1 MKKIVSQFALLFA
14 CYTPL
19 YMQAQSDGLPRGA
32 SNMPYTRYES
42 ENGSSGGGASL
53 QSSVQFVQTD
63 IASEASNQRYVSLPS
78 GGSYVQWKTTSAAR
92 GVNLRFT
99 MPDNSTGAGLSG
111 SLNLYVNNVLAKT
124 INLSSYWAYQ
134 YFDVGGEGDPY
145 QTPRVK
151 TFMRFDEVHFTVDN
165 TINAGDTIKI
175 QKVNNDGITY
185 GVDYVELEPVP
196 AVITQPAGYVSV
208 TDFGAVA
215 NDANDD
221 YAAFNACIAAAKTQA
236 KNVYIPAGR
245 FLLSDKLLLNV
256 TNMKITG
263 AGIWYTQVYFSTDK
277 QFYGGFMGRSSGV
290 EIANF
295 TLGTANN
302 DRLKYDEANPRD
314 GQKYKI
320 YKGFMGTYG
329 TGSSIHDIW
338 VEHFECGFWIG
349 GYDAPYPVDVTRN
362 LTIANCRIR
371 NNYADGVNFCIGTSN
386 STVTQCS
393 LRNNGDDALAM
404 WPASDVQG
412 SVQERNN
419 TFSNNTIENT
429 WRAGSIAI
437 FGGTGHQVHHNYIK
451 DGVGGSGIRF
461 TNDFSGFGFEFPG
474 DVTHLYENT
483 IENCGTSYD
492 LWNEKR
498 GAIEIFAGSGIF
510 NLQFD
515 NTTILNSQ
523 RDAIRISGNNLHD
536 IVFTNTIITGTGKD
550 PVTRDIPADVYG
562 GFGIYCDA
570 NSQRVVFNNLSVTDA
585 ESGTFINRNA
595 NFQLIFQN
603 VNVPVTGVSI
613 SPAGDTT
620 LALNQTIQLTPAVIP
635 ADATNKTVSWSTSN
649 TSVLT
654 VDASGKVTAVGTGTA
669 TITVTTGD
677 GGKTA
682 TKKITVNA
690 AVNAKATDDAA
701 GEGGNTGTF
710 TISTAGITQAVTI
723 GYTVSGTATT
733 ADYTANPALSGSVT
747 LSPSQLSQ
755 TITITPVD
763 DNQFEG
769 AETIRLTLLP
779 GTGYNLGPDTVAII
793 TIADNDN
800 PPCAAPVIALVNGTP
815 PVIDANIESVW
826 NPAPTKDIN
835 QVVLGSRPADY
846 NGKWRALYDNNYLYL
861 LVEVGDATRVNDSG
875 GSWWEDDVVE
885 VFIDGNNSKGAS
897 YDGVNDFQFGFRWND
912 NIIHTG
918 GNSVTNTTGIN
929 FKMVATA
936 TGYNAEIAIP
946 WTTIGTTPAIGKA
959 IGIDV
964 QVDDD
969 DNGGTRDAQ
978 TTSFATNTTAFQNPS
993 VFGTVYMT
1001 TCSGSA
1007 NQPPVANA
1015 GADTTL
1021 STGTTSFTLHGTGSD
1036 PEGNAVTFSWTQVSG
1051 PTIAISGTGTA
1062 SPSISGLSG
1071 GNTYIFQLTV
1081 SDGTLTA
1088 TDNISVAV
1096 LAAANVVHGYPASG
1110 TITIDGVVNEAA
1122 WKLNNSITKTVI
1134 GTTNNTVTFG
1144 ALWDNNNL
1152 YIAAKVLDNTLNNDS
1167 PDSWNNDGI
1176 EVFIDANNNKGT
1188 TYDGLD
1194 NQFIKGWNNSTLFS
1208 KVAINGVQH
1217 AWAAIPGGY
1226 TIEISIP
1233 WSQLGITPAAGRQ
1246 IGFDIANDDDD
1257 NSGDRDA
1264 QAVWMGTINNYQSTA
1279 AFGTLV
1285 LDNTATA
1292 LTNNLVE
1299 QSLRIVT
1306 TGETGI
1312 QVVPNPVSNGSAAVM
1327 VSGTSETGTIKVFDM
1342 AGHLVYTTKGVLRIP
1357 LHLQALPKGLYMVRY
1372 ESGTRLIN
1380 KKLLIK

>member
-1 MKKIVSQFALLFA
+1 MKKNVFQFVLLFV
-14 CYTPL
+14 CYAPL
-19 YMQAQSDGLPRGA
+19 CMQAQSDGLPRGA

-42 ENGSSGGGASL
+42 ENGSYGGGASL
-53 QSSVQFVQTD
+53 QSSVQFIQSD
-63 IASEASNQRYVSLPS
+63 IASEASNQKYVSLSS

-99 MPDNSTGAGLSG
+99 MPDNSSGTGLSG
-111 SLNLYVNNVLAKT
+111 SLNLYVNNVLTKT

-151 TFMRFDEVHFTVDN
+151 TFMRFDEVHFTLDN

-185 GVDYVELEPVP
+185 GVDFVELEPVP
-196 AVITQPAGYVSV
+196 AAITLPAGYLSV
-208 TDFGAVA
+208 TDYGAVA
-215 NDANDD
+215 NDATDD
-221 YAAFNACIAAAKTQA
+221 YAAFNACIAAAASQG

-277 QFYGGFMGRSSGV
+277 QFYGGFMSRSSGV
-290 EIANF
+290 EISNF

-329 TGSSIHDIW
+329 SGSYIHDVW

-362 LTIANCRIR
+362 LTISNCRIR
-371 NNYADGVNFCIGTSN
+371 NNYADGVNFCVGTSG

-419 TFSNNTIENT
+419 IFSNNTIENN

-451 DGVGGSGIRF
+451 DGVAGSGIRF
-461 TNDFSGFGFEFPG
+461 TNDFSGYGFEYPG
-474 DVTHLYENT
+474 DVTHIYENT

-492 LWNEKR
+492 LWNERR
-498 GAIEIFAGSGIF
+498 GAIEFFAGTGIF
-510 NLQFD
+510 NMQFD
-515 NTTILNSQ
+515 NTTIINSQ
-523 RDAIRISGNNLHD
+523 RDAIRLNGNNLHH
-536 IVFTNTIITGTGKD
+536 IVFTNTAINGTGKD
-550 PVTRDIPADVYG
+550 TVTRNVPADIYG
-562 GFGIYCDA
+562 GFGIYCEA
-570 NSQRVVFNNLSVTDA
+570 NSQTTTFNNLSVTDA
-585 ESGTFINRNA
+585 ESGTYINRNA
-595 NFQLIFQN
+595 AFQLIFQN

-620 LALNQTIQLTPAVIP
+620 LALNQSIQLTPVIIP
-635 ADATNKTVSWSTSN
+635 ADATNKTVSWSSSN
-649 TSVLT
+649 TSVVT
-654 VDASGKVTAVGTGTA
+654 TDASGKVTAVGTGTA
-669 TITVTTGD
+669 TITVTTGE
-677 GGKTA
+677 GSKTA

-690 AVNAKATDDAA
+690 AVNVKATDDAA
-701 GEGGNTGTF
+701 GEGGNTGAF

-723 GYTVSGTATT
+723 PYTVSGTATT

-769 AETIRLTLLP
+769 AETIKLTLLR
-779 GTGYNLGPDTVAII
+779 GTGYNLGPDTVAVI

-815 PVIDANIESVW
+815 PVINETIETVW
-826 NPAPTKDIN
+826 ATAPAKAID
-835 QVVLGSRPADY
+835 QVVLGTRPADY
-846 NGKWRALYDNNYLYL
+846 SGKWRALYDNNYLYL
-861 LVEVGDATRVNDSG
+861 LVEVSDATRINDSG
-875 GSWWEDDVVE
+875 ASWWEDDVVE
-885 VFIDGNNSKGAS
+885 VFIDGNNSKGTS
-897 YDGVNDFQFGFRWND
+897 YDGANDFQFGFRWND
-912 NIIHTG
+912 NTIHTG
-918 GNSVTNTTGIN
+918 GNSLANTTGIN

-936 TGYNAEIAIP
+936 SGYNAEIAIP
-946 WTTIGTTPAIGKA
+946 WATIGATPAIGKA

-978 TTSFATNTTAFQNPS
+978 LTSFATNTTAYQNPS

-1001 TCSGSA
+1001 ACSGDS
-1007 NQPPVANA
+1007 NPPPV
-1015 GADTTL
+1015 
-1021 STGTTSFTLHGTGSD
+1021 
-1036 PEGNAVTFSWTQVSG
+1036 ESG
-1051 PTIAISGTGTA
+1051 I
-1062 SPSISGLSG
+1062 
-1071 GNTYIFQLTV
+1071 
-1081 SDGTLTA
+1081 
-1088 TDNISVAV
+1088 
-1096 LAAANVVHGYPASG
+1096 VHSYPAGG

-1122 WKLNNSITKTVI
+1122 WKQNNNINKNVI
-1134 GTTNNTVTFG
+1134 GTLNNTVTFG

-1152 YIAAKVLDNTLNNDS
+1152 YIAVKVLDNTLNNDS
-1167 PDSWNNDGI
+1167 PDPWNNDGI
-1176 EVFIDANNNKGT
+1176 EVFIDANNNKLA
-1188 TYDGLD
+1188 TYDGYD
-1194 NQFIKGWNNSTLFS
+1194 NQFIKGWNSSTLFS
-1208 KVAINGVQH
+1208 KVAVNGVQH
-1217 AWAAIPGGY
+1217 AWAAINGGY
-1226 TIEISIP
+1226 TVEISIP
-1233 WSQLGITPAAGRQ
+1233 WSQLGITPTAGRQ

-1264 QAVWMGTINNYQSTA
+1264 QGVWQGTVNNYQSTA

-1285 LDNTATA
+1285 LENTATA
-1292 LTNNLVE
+1292 LVNNLIE
-1299 QSLRIVT
+1299 QNLRT
-1306 TGETGI
+1306 ATMGETSI
-1312 QVVPNPVSNGSAAVM
+1312 QIVPNPVSNGSATVL
-1327 VSGTSETGTIKVFDM
+1327 VWGVSETGTIKVFDM
-1342 AGHLVYTTKGVLRIP
+1342 AGHLVYTTKGGLRIP
-1357 LHLQALPKGLYMVRY
+1357 LHLQALSKGMYMVQY

-1380 KKLLIK
+1380 KKLLIQ